1 MSTVVSKMF
10 EAWIKQVRHLTERI
24 TKESQR
30 LVAVSVELAATSR
43 DLRAAAVRL
52 RAQPNERR
60 RLAFDCRQRSA
71 ALGVETPSPPAH
83 DAPSE
88 QLSLVTPKEPAG
100 ALASIGVGT
109 DVVWLPHEDPES
121 EPLACCPRCRE
132 PLFLFPPDGGKLF
145 VCPRC
150 GFVSR
155 SLTPSGLAT
164 ARRNVAQL
172 WVNHGREAR
181 TERRRA
187 RLS

>member
-1 MSTVVSKMF
+1 MSVVVSKMF

-43 DLRAAAVRL
+43 DLRSAAARL
-52 RAQPNERR
+52 RAEPNERR
-60 RLAFDCRQRSA
+60 RLAFDRQQPAA
-71 ALGVETPSPPAH
+71 ALAVEKPSRPSH
-83 DAPSE
+83 DVPSE
-88 QLSLVTPKEPAG
+88 QLSLITPKEPAG
-100 ALASIGVGT
+100 ALASVEVGT
-109 DVVWLPHEDPES
+109 DVVWLPHADRELD
-121 EPLACCPRCRE
+121 PLACCPRCRE

-155 SLTPSGLAT
+155 SLTPSGLAA

-172 WVNHGREAR
+172 WVNHGREPR

-187 RLS
+187 RVS